1 MDCAPRHP
9 PAARFGSTQASS
21 RYWAISSRPLHVS
34 MYRTAA
40 KPQPPPGHLG
50 LDFEPA
56 TTRWLNV
63 IMTALT
69 ILMAAPL
76 VVEIWRTAR
85 SWLSW

>member
-1 MDCAPRHP
+1 
-9 PAARFGSTQASS
+9 
-21 RYWAISSRPLHVS
+21 